1 MKRLIVVLVVMGL
14 VCVFEGT
21 DPAFARV
28 HRDGPIDGLP
38 WLLALPLAIINL
50 IIDLWVPLAIIGGV
64 FLVLHHLH
72 QKAGEREKERWQ
84 SIDDDETEPKK
95 KKPKA
100 NKLIEK
106 TREDVRKRHPSHPS
120 GGDKQ

>member
-1 MKRLIVVLVVMGL
+1 MGL
-14 VCVFEGT
+14 RKALMFGLLVWLLFSGEALGRAHGT
-21 DPAFARV
+21 
-28 HRDGPIDGLP
+28 GYSGGGLP

-95 KKPKA
+95 KKPKT

-106 TREDVRKRHPSHPS
+106 TREDV
-120 GGDKQ
+120 